1 MEQIEPARRARQP
14 GVVPP
19 RVARKRRGFPGAAE
33 RARRQLDSIP
43 PGERAEEAAD
53 VPGRSGAGLD
63 ERGNVYGCANQLE
76 ASL

>member
-1 MEQIEPARRARQP
+1 MEQIEPARRAREP

-19 RVARKRRGFPGAAE
+19 RVARERRGFPGATE
-33 RARRQLDSIP
+33 RARRQLDSLA
-43 PGERAEEAAD
+43 PGECAEEAAD

-63 ERGNVYGCANQLE
+63 ERGNVYGCANQLD